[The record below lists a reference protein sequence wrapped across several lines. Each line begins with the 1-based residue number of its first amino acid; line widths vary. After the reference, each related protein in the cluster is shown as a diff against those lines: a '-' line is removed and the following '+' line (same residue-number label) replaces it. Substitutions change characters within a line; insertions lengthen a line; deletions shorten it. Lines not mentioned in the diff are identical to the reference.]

1 MPSGPAGLVLVG
13 HRSAHAPA
21 QECTCADFPLGDC
34 VGDARHLLANV
45 CIPGASRPCDLP
57 WAEPDGRPGHQPI
70 SCKGRL
76 VAPLA
81 ALGLRAVGPPS
92 GHLGPDGRE
101 WSAAVVGPGI
111 VSGVSEPRPGRQL
124 GSGRGL
130 PGLPAAGTGCG
141 PWADVFTECLRQ
153 EVPAAGSRR
162 LWPGRASG
170 GSEGRDVTRPR
181 PVGGAGRTPGSRR
194 SLPGQLSARTCG
206 PPPAAL
212 CLNLVGTICTWFSL
226 LNSVDFSEPS
236 ATCGPRRSPRRG
248 AAALLTPQPCL

>member
-1 MPSGPAGLVLVG
+1 MVQKPRRLGV
-13 HRSAHAPA
+13 RS
-21 QECTCADFPLGDC
+21 Q
-34 VGDARHLLANV
+34 R
-45 CIPGASRPCDLP
+45 
-57 WAEPDGRPGHQPI
+57 
-70 SCKGRL
+70 
-76 VAPLA
+76 
-81 ALGLRAVGPPS
+81 ALGLRHPFV
-92 GHLGPDGRE
+92 LGPAPRLFPAPGSPWPWRRSGKRPGCCQDGCL
-101 WSAAVVGPGI
+101 
-111 VSGVSEPRPGRQL
+111 GVSEREASPRARASCLGSQNRGRDDSW